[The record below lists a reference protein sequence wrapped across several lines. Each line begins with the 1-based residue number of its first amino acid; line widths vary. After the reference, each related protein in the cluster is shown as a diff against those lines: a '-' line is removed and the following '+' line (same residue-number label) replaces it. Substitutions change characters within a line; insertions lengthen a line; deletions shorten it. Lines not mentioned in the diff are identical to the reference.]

1 MLDLGSTEF
10 YLGVPSVPGEEL
22 KRLSSSLFDS
32 WEAYVGAALT
42 LQDYSLFL
50 QVEEG
55 SVRGLA
61 KIGAAI
67 GVLYMGIGN
76 YGDFISG
83 VTTIGQQINATSEF
97 LTERAGKV
105 FSCSESQ
112 ATNKKRGG
120 TIAAIQRLF
129 VRVQRGELT
138 AEEASAR
145 AEALLGEESAHE
157 PKFLWELTNAFR
169 DCPRYHEQQ
178 RLPFA
183 EGEEDP
189 EPIAYPPPQKPRAQ
203 RSGPDLGPPLQLRVE
218 VWRESKNKRK
228 HTRLVKL

>member
-10 YLGVPSVPGEEL
+10 ILAVPSVPGQEL

-32 WEAYVGAALT
+32 WETYVGSALS
-42 LQDYSLFL
+42 LRDYSLFL

-61 KIGAAI
+61 RIGAAI
-67 GVLYMGIGN
+67 GMLYMGIGN

-83 VTTIGQQINATSEF
+83 VTTIGQQVNATNEF

-105 FSCSESQ
+105 FSCPESQ
-112 ATNKKRGG
+112 ATTKKRGG

-129 VRVQRGELT
+129 VKVRSGELT
-138 AEEASAR
+138 PEEASAR
-145 AEALLGEESAHE
+145 AEVLLGQESADE
-157 PKFLWELTNAFR
+157 PGLLRELTNAFR

-178 RLPFA
+178 PLPFA
-183 EGEEDP
+183 EGQEDS
-189 EPIAYPPPQKPRAQ
+189 EIFSNQLPQKPRAP
-203 RSGPDLGPPLQLRVE
+203 RSSPDLGPPLQLRVE
-218 VWRESKNKRK
+218 VWRESKKKRK
-228 HTRLVKL
+228 HTRLLEL